1 LLADLEWKLGQVL
14 HVVGPTLWVK
24 LTRRAQVP
32 GFEKDGHFVRASLIH
47 DLCRNY
53 MVPQLQ
59 AVRQIARNR
68 RLVANMD
75 ILGDQY
81 TLAVGQRI
89 PLINLNN
96 KLGFKEASFTPE
108 LQIGVDMRAM
118 APTVKV
124 LVSDDDYQGALP
136 THSFLCILL
145 PIQTGFL

>member
-1 LLADLEWKLGQVL
+1 ML
-14 HVVGPTLWVK
+14 HVVAPTLWVK

-32 GFEKDGHFVRASLIH
+32 GFEGEGHFVRASLIH

-59 AVRQIARNR
+59 AVRQIARGK
-68 RLVANMD
+68 RLVGNMD
-75 ILGDQY
+75 IIGDQY

-96 KLGFKEASFTPE
+96 KLGFKEASFSPE

-118 APTVKV
+118 APTVKL
-124 LVSDDDYQGALP
+124 LVADDDYKGVLS
-136 THSFLCILL
+136 HFCLL
-145 PIQTGFL
+145 LTLK